1 MARAASR
8 SAPRAPTALRAA
20 SEAQSPEQALGSL
33 GFTDTEAAVYCELL
47 RAAPSTGYR
56 LAHAIGKAP
65 ANVYQALAA
74 LSQKGAVLVE
84 DREARTYRATPPDEL
99 LAMLKHSFDGRAVE
113 ARAALEMVYAPVAD
127 DRLYQ
132 LTTVSQVRGRAEA
145 MIERA
150 AEVLLFD
157 LFPEPFAR
165 LRPHLERTA
174 ARGVRVAG
182 VIYEDV
188 GDCGFVTALSPGG
201 APVVERWPGMQLGLV
216 VDAREHL
223 KALLSRDET
232 EVRHGVWSDSAYLAC
247 LEHNGLA
254 CEIWVSLAPPP
265 VLPHTFSLFATYPP
279 GLRDLMGLQSPAR
292 EPS

>member
-1 MARAASR
+1 MARATSR
-8 SAPRAPTALRAA
+8 SAPRAPTAP
-20 SEAQSPEQALGSL
+20 EAQSPEQALGLL

-47 RAAPSTGYR
+47 RTAPSTGYR

-65 ANVYQALAA
+65 ANVYQALAS
-74 LSQKGAVLVE
+74 LTQKGAVLVE
-84 DREARTYRATPPDEL
+84 DREARAYRATPPDEL

-150 AEVLLFD
+150 TQVLLFD
-157 LFPEPFAR
+157 LFPAPFAR
-165 LRPHLERTA
+165 LRPHLERAA
-174 ARGVRVAG
+174 ARGVQVAG

-188 GDCGFVTALSPGG
+188 GECGFVTALSPGG
-201 APVVERWPGMQLGLV
+201 APVVERWPGSQLGLV
-216 VDAREHL
+216 VDAREHM

-232 EVRHGVWSDSAYLAC
+232 QVKHGVWSDSAYLAC

-265 VLPHTFSLFATYPP
+265 VQPHTFGLFATYPP
-279 GLRDLMGLQSPAR
+279 GLRDLLGPQSPAR
-292 EPS
+292 DPS